1 MQLTL
6 HTVIVVSYA
15 HQSKSLGRY
24 WRQSKFILFKNSKSQ
39 LQTVLITASGPQALN
54 ALAHRERYTQGSRQ
68 NRCVSL
74 REALALR
81 AKVTGSVDAHPH
93 GVVFGG
99 SGLASLSRHHS
110 RAPVA
115 CLPGVRVKPCSPFT
129 NQLNCQLRT
138 AYGGESNCIIK
149 T

>member
-1 MQLTL
+1 MRVKAKTWGVIGKKIKIIYLYIIFFQTL
-6 HTVIVVSYA
+6 
-15 HQSKSLGRY
+15 
-24 WRQSKFILFKNSKSQ
+24 KSQ

-81 AKVTGSVDAHPH
+81 AKATGSDGCTPAH
-93 GVVFGG
+93 VVVWWKRARLVFPAASWA
-99 SGLASLSRHHS
+99 SGLY
-110 RAPVA
+110 
-115 CLPGVRVKPCSPFT
+115 CPGVGVKPCSPLA
-129 NQLNCQLRT
+129 NHLNCQLRT